1 MVTTLAPVARFRSLL
16 EQHHRELTA
25 LATTV
30 ETARTAR
37 TEWEWALAALN
48 PQPRRAGWLTG
59 RRPLG
64 TVYVRM
70 PATLPVYSFALFA
83 VGALLPGNRVVVR
96 PAGPSRHVVGP
107 LVRLAREAGLPIELH
122 TGGWE
127 DFEAEAGES
136 ADGFVFCG
144 GPDRADRLAA
154 VLPDRTRLLYQGPG
168 CCAFVVTAEAD
179 PVRAAEAVVRTR
191 LFNSSQDC
199 LATERV
205 YVADRVLDGFL
216 AALDARLDEVSY
228 GADNTADIDVGPLL
242 LDARAADWYR
252 RIADGEGTV
261 LRAGRNLGGSLYETC
276 VVEAAPDS
284 PLVLDEKYCP
294 VLPVVR
300 YRNDPELRDMLRLG
314 DYALGLTVHGR
325 LPSFGTL
332 DFGHVAVGTT
342 HYDLE
347 SPLSPFG
354 GYRRTTF
361 VRTGDGLRRG
371 PALVPY
377 EMSTRG

>member
-1 MVTTLAPVARFRSLL
+1 MTTPVQVERFRSLL
-16 EQHHRELTA
+16 EQHRHELTA

-48 PQPRRAGWLTG
+48 PQPHRTHWLAG

-64 TVYVRM
+64 AVYVRM

-83 VGALLPGNRVVVR
+83 VGALLPGNRVVLR
-96 PAGPSRHVVGP
+96 PAGPSRHVVEP
-107 LVRLAREAGLPIELH
+107 LVRLAHEAGLPIELR
-122 TGGWE
+122 TGTWE
-127 DFEAEAGES
+127 DFETEAKES
-136 ADGFVFCG
+136 ANGFVFCG
-144 GPDRADRLAA
+144 GSERAERLAA
-154 VLPDRTRLLYQGPG
+154 VLPDRTRLLCQGPG
-168 CCAFVVTAEAD
+168 CCAFVVTAGAD
-179 PVRAAEAVVRTR
+179 PVLAAEAVVRTR

-205 YVADRVLDGFL
+205 YVADPVLDRFL
-216 AALDARLDEVSY
+216 AALDTQLDKVSY
-228 GADNTADIDVGPLL
+228 GADNTADVDVGPLL
-242 LDARAADWYR
+242 LDAHAADWYS
-252 RIADGEGTV
+252 RIAGGEGSI
-261 LRAGRNLGGSLYETC
+261 LRPGANLGGSLYETC

-284 PLVLDEKYCP
+284 ALVLDEKYCP

-300 YRNDPELRDMLRLG
+300 YRNDSQLQDMLRLG
-314 DYALGLTVHGR
+314 DYALGLTVQGR

-361 VRTGDGLRRG
+361 VRADGSLRRG
-371 PALVPY
+371 PALVPF